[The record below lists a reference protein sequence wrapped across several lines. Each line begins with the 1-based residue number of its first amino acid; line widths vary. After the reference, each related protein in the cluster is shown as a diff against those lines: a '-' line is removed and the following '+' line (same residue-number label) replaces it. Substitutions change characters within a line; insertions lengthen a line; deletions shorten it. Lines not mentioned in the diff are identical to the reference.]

1 MDASIIHDQIGKNGF
16 VWFHGV
22 VEDVNDP
29 MMMGRV
35 RVRCFGFHTGDK
47 ILLPT
52 EDLPWAT
59 PLQPITSAAVSGKGR
74 SPTGVLTGAW
84 VVGFFRDGINCQ
96 DPIILG
102 TFAAFPQPDDITGK
116 MSNPEDGFNDPDGKY
131 PSEDYAG
138 EPDTNRLVRNE
149 TIDKTIVKTKRD
161 SVERGVNTAL
171 AGGWTEPQTP
181 YAAKYPKN
189 HVMESEAGHI
199 IEIDDT
205 EGAERISI
213 YHKAGTWSEIH
224 PDGKKVEKVK
234 SDNYEIVAKNNHI
247 LIKGNCDLN
256 IDGASK
262 HKVGKDLL
270 VEIAGDAKILVNG
283 SIVMETKKDFVHKV
297 GGTYTV
303 ASGGNML
310 FVAPRIDFNPEGV
323 APGAIITGLM
333 SSGAGAG
340 TQAGTGTLAGAS
352 TPAGVGTSVSTVS
365 SVASTSTVTTVTSSV
380 AGGGIA
386 ASQATQLDSVQA
398 AAQQAQQS
406 ANPLQSAAGGMDSGL
421 NSIVSGI
428 GSVIEPLQSAVGG
441 VLGGIGQA
449 IGGAVSGLG
458 VDNIGAGA
466 GPLNMGSLLGVGGAV
481 LGGAG
486 AAAPI
491 SSAIGGIGGGAGG
504 LQAGGLLGVANQGT
518 DLGAMFAT
526 NSAAAGAQTQTALPP
541 VAAGLAGQNQPVT
554 SVNLQPTAAPGLP
567 TQSLYAVQGGKAT
580 LITGYP
586 GKAATQLNDPS
597 VGSSPAIPAV
607 PIVAYE
613 TNFPSDAVDQVDGG
627 EFA

>member
-22 VEDVNDP
+22 VEDIDDP
-29 MMMGRV
+29 LMMGRV

-47 ILLPT
+47 VLLPT

-74 SPTGVLTGAW
+74 SPTGVLAGAW

-102 TFAAFPQPDDITGK
+102 TFAAFPEPDELTGK
-116 MSNPEDGFNDPDGKY
+116 MSVPEDGFNDPSGKY

-138 EPDTNRLVRNE
+138 EPDTNRLARNE
-149 TIDKTIVKTKRD
+149 SIDKTIVKTKKD
-161 SVERGVNTAL
+161 EVEKGVNTAL
-171 AGGWTEPQTP
+171 IGSWDEPQTP
-181 YAAKYPKN
+181 YAAQYPQN
-189 HVMESEAGHI
+189 HVIESESGHI
-199 IEIDDT
+199 VEIDDT
-205 EGAERISI
+205 TGAERIGI
-213 YHKAGTWSEIH
+213 YHRAGTWSEIH
-224 PDGKKVEKVK
+224 PDGKKIEKIK
-234 SDNYEIVAKNNHI
+234 SDNYEIVAGNNHV

-256 IDGASK
+256 INGNSK
-262 HKVGKDLL
+262 QKVGKDLL

-283 SIVMETKKDFVHKV
+283 NIIMETKKDFVHKV

-303 ASGGNML
+303 ASSGNML
-310 FVAPRIDFNPEGV
+310 FVAPRIDFNPEGLD
-323 APGAIITGLM
+323 PGAIITGLM
-333 SSGAGAG
+333 PTGAGAP
-340 TQAGTGTLAGAS
+340 AS
-352 TPAGVGTSVSTVS
+352 ASAL
-365 SVASTSTVTTVTSSV
+365 SVAAAGGNVTTVSNITTTTSTITTANPI

-386 ASQATQLDSVQA
+386 ASQATQLDSVQT

-406 ANPLQSAAGGMDSGL
+406 ANPVQAVAGEADTGL
-421 NSIVSGI
+421 NSVVSGI
-428 GSVIEPLQSAVGG
+428 GSVVAGIQSAVGG
-441 VLGGIGQA
+441 VVGGIGQA
-449 IGGAVSGLG
+449 VGGAAEGTGLG
-458 VDNIGAGA
+458 SIGQGA
-466 GPLNMGSLLGVGGAV
+466 GPLNLGSLIAVGGALIGVGGAASPV
-481 LGGAG
+481 SA
-486 AAAPI
+486 
-491 SSAIGGIGGGAGG
+491 AIGGVGGNF
-504 LQAGGLLGVANQGT
+504 QAGGLLGIVNQGT

-526 NSAAAGAQTQTALPP
+526 NSAAAGTQTQTALPP
-541 VAAGLAGQNQPVT
+541 VAAGIAGQNQPVT
-554 SVNLQPTAAPGLP
+554 SVNLAPTAAPGLP
-567 TQSLYAVQGGKAT
+567 TTSLYAVQGGKAT

-586 GKAATQLNDPS
+586 GKAATQLNDPL

>member
-22 VEDVNDP
+22 VEDIDDP
-29 MMMGRV
+29 LMMGRV

-47 ILLPT
+47 VLLPT

-74 SPTGVLTGAW
+74 SPTGVLKGAW

-102 TFAAFPQPDDITGK
+102 TFAAFPQPDDLTGK
-116 MSNPEDGFNDPDGKY
+116 MSNPEDGFNDPDGVY
-131 PSEDYAG
+131 PTEDYAG
-138 EPDTNRLVRNE
+138 EPDTNRLSRNE
-149 TIDKTIVKTKRD
+149 TIDKTIVKTKKD
-161 SVERGVNTAL
+161 GVEKGVKTAL
-171 AGGWTEPQTP
+171 VGSWDEPQTP
-181 YAAKYPKN
+181 YAAKYPQN
-189 HVMESEAGHI
+189 HVMESESGHI
-199 IEIDDT
+199 IEVDDT
-205 EGAERISI
+205 NGAERIAI

-224 PDGKKVEKVK
+224 PDGKKVEKIK
-234 SDNYEIVAKNNHI
+234 SDNYEIIAGNNKV

-256 IDGASK
+256 INGSSK

-270 VEIAGDAKILVNG
+270 VEIEGDAKILVSG

-323 APGAIITGLM
+323 APGSIITGLI
-333 SSGAGAG
+333 STGAGTPTQAGAG
-340 TQAGTGTLAGAS
+340 TQAVAGAS
-352 TPAGVGTSVSTVS
+352 VSTSVV
-365 SVASTSTVTTVTSSV
+365 STSTVTTTNAI

-386 ASQATQLDSVQA
+386 ASQATQLDSVQT

-406 ANPLQSAAGGMDSGL
+406 ANPLQSAAGQADTGL
-421 NSIVSGI
+421 NAVVSGI
-428 GSVIEPLQSAVGG
+428 GSVIQGIQSAVGG
-441 VLGGIGQA
+441 IVGGIGQA
-449 IGGAVSGLG
+449 VGGAAEGTGLG
-458 VDNIGAGA
+458 SIGQGA
-466 GPLNMGSLLGVGGAV
+466 GPLNLGSLIGVGGAL
-481 LGGAG
+481 LGGGG
-486 AAAPI
+486 AASPVM
-491 SSAIGGIGGGAGG
+491 SAVGGIGGN
-504 LQAGGLLGVANQGT
+504 LQAGGVAGVANQGT
-518 DLGAMFAT
+518 DLGAMFAA
-526 NSAAAGAQTQTALPP
+526 NSAAAGTQTQTALPP
-541 VAAGLAGQNQPVT
+541 VAAGIAGQNQPVT
-554 SVNLQPTAAPGLP
+554 SVNLAPTAAPGLP